1 MSRREWKILIKTI
14 LKAIEKIE
22 NYTKDEDYEKF
33 LENELIEDAVVRN
46 IEIIGEASLR
56 MPEEIKELSQNIP
69 WTKLKGIN
77 NRIVHN
83 YFGVDHDIIW
93 QIVSVELSVL
103 KEDLN
108 QVLNSN

>member
-1 MSRREWKILIKTI
+1 MEILIKTI

-22 NYTKDEDYEKF
+22 NYTKEADYEKF

-108 QVLNSN
+108 QVLNTN